1 MEKPNIIEI
10 KAIDRTIEGVDVAEL
25 RSNDLIPAVV
35 YGPKMEKNI
44 HVSVPRLAIEKVLS
58 VKNLQFIKLEF
69 EDGKSVDVFLKNT
82 QFHPINDQILHIDF
96 LTLDPQIPVTVT
108 IPIRLKG
115 TSPGVIEGGRLYQS
129 LRKIMVKALPAD
141 LPAELTLD
149 ISKLKI
155 GHNLK
160 IRSLKLGGI
169 QPLMAPDRTI
179 LVIRPPKGGMAK
191 LEEFSDEE
199 EAEEAVTAAA
209 EATPEE
215 NA

>member
-1 MEKPNIIEI
+1 MEKPNIVEI
-10 KAIDRTIEGVDVAEL
+10 KAIARTIEGGDVAEL

-35 YGPKMEKNI
+35 YGPKLEKNI

-58 VKNLQFIKLEF
+58 VKNLQFIKLEV
-69 EDGKSVDVFLKNT
+69 EDGKTIDVFLKNT
-82 QFHPINDQILHIDF
+82 QFHPINDQILHVDF
-96 LTLDPQIPVTVT
+96 LALDPKTPVTVT

-129 LRKIMVKALPAD
+129 LRKIMVQALPKD

-169 QPLMAPDRTI
+169 QPLMSPERTI
-179 LVIRPPKGGMAK
+179 LVIRPPKGGKAK
-191 LEEFSDEE
+191 LEEFTEEE
-199 EAEEAVTAAA
+199 EAEAAAAA
-209 EATPEE
+209 EATSEE
-215 NA
+215 KA